1 MGTNPDVRSTENHQD
16 TISKE
21 PKVDQTL
28 IVQEEKNETIT
39 EVQEIII
46 NLEPEKNERHKEN
59 EKKSVINEDYKD
71 KLSKRKAEL
80 EKKTKIEGTS
90 KDAAVKLAQLK
101 QSMLQRNTQNPNCDE
116 NKKKDIEK
124 NHENKPNITEINSNE
139 DKNNDKNQKKLKY
152 REAKSLNPKKP
163 LESINEDELDKI
175 PHITPANRYI
185 VTSSGKKIKESLG
198 ERIALL
204 EKELG
209 GKQTQEV
216 KYSKII
222 DKFSSCFIK
231 YRKSIS
237 SFIE

>member
-116 NKKKDIEK
+116 NKKK
-124 NHENKPNITEINSNE
+124 T
-139 DKNNDKNQKKLKY
+139 L
-152 REAKSLNPKKP
+152 
-163 LESINEDELDKI
+163 
-175 PHITPANRYI
+175 
-185 VTSSGKKIKESLG
+185 KKIMK
-198 ERIALL
+198 IN
-204 EKELG
+204 
-209 GKQTQEV
+209 QT
-216 KYSKII
+216 
-222 DKFSSCFIK
+222 
-231 YRKSIS
+231 
-237 SFIE
+237 